1 MEKENLETLFE
12 SLKNEF
18 DVETPNL
25 GHQERFISKLNSND
39 SNKTLAKT
47 KGFKFWKP
55 LIAVAATIVLCFSL
69 ITVFQQEPEV
79 KDLASVS
86 PELSKT
92 QDFFT
97 STIALELTKLNNER
111 SPETEALIND
121 ALKQL
126 DILEK
131 DYNKLKIDLSESGND
146 KRVIYAM
153 ISNFQNRIEIL
164 QNVMQNIE
172 EVKQY
177 NQETI

>member
-1 MEKENLETLFE
+1 M
-12 SLKNEF
+12 
-18 DVETPNL
+18 
-25 GHQERFISKLNSND
+25 
-39 SNKTLAKT
+39 AKA
-47 KGFKFWKP
+47 KGFKLWKP

>member
-1 MEKENLETLFE
+1 MVK
-12 SLKNEF
+12 
-18 DVETPNL
+18 
-25 GHQERFISKLNSND
+25 
-39 SNKTLAKT
+39 A
-47 KGFKFWKP
+47 KGFKLWKP

-131 DYNKLKIDLSESGND
+131 DYNKLKIDLTESGND

-153 ISNFQNRIEIL
+153 ITNFQNRIEIL

>member
-1 MEKENLETLFE
+1 M
-12 SLKNEF
+12 
-18 DVETPNL
+18 
-25 GHQERFISKLNSND
+25 I
-39 SNKTLAKT
+39 
-47 KGFKFWKP
+47 FWK
-55 LIAVAATIVLCFSL
+55 IFRFFSD
-69 ITVFQQEPEV
+69 FF
-79 KDLASVS
+79 
-86 PELSKT
+86 SKT

-131 DYNKLKIDLSESGND
+131 DYNKLKIDLTESGND

-153 ISNFQNRIEIL
+153 ITNFQNRIEIL